1 MIQKLFR
8 QMSTT
13 QIISA
18 LTATLCLLIDS
29 IVIGRLVGVDAMS
42 AYGVASPL
50 LIIFASLGTMMVNG
64 VQVQLGKA
72 MGRGDTNGANACYST
87 SILQSLGLGAVWI
100 LLVYAA
106 GNPLCTLLGAGTPS
120 ADNVVFQLTG
130 DYLRGFMLGAPFFFL
145 SQIMSAYLQAA
156 GKRKLLLIS
165 VIAMTVTDVVFDLLG
180 VFVFHSGMFGIGL
193 ASGMSYLAAF
203 AVGLGYFLKKNCL
216 FRFRFH
222 SFQPQS
228 AVGILRAGSPVLL
241 NQVFFT
247 VRTLVFNLLL
257 LDLGGNLA
265 VAAFAVFTTLCNLM
279 YSIGVGTGSVALML
293 SSIFYNE
300 EDRTSLH
307 SLVRAMVPHT
317 TMLIAAAVLVG
328 ELAAPWLIRLFLG
341 ADPEML
347 AIAVPGLRLVLI
359 WLIPNVLCGLFK
371 NYFQGIRRTRIT
383 NLVAFLQAIGLM
395 LPSVWLFSRLFGLTG
410 FWIGSVVGQFLT
422 LLVIAILVWVKC
434 GRMSFSA
441 EAFSYLSPDFG
452 AQPENCRDLT
462 ILDVETAVLAS
473 QTLCDFC
480 REKGVDAKTAM
491 LIGLCVEEMTVNII
505 EHGFTKDKLSH
516 NVDVRLVIGEDKR
529 IIRIR
534 DNCVNFDPTNYLEL
548 HQSSDPAA
556 HIGLRMVMAMVK
568 EAIYVNTLGLN
579 NLTLIL

>member
-1 MIQKLFR
+1 
-8 QMSTT
+8 
-13 QIISA
+13 
-18 LTATLCLLIDS
+18 
-29 IVIGRLVGVDAMS
+29 
-42 AYGVASPL
+42 
-50 LIIFASLGTMMVNG
+50 
-64 VQVQLGKA
+64 
-72 MGRGDTNGANACYST
+72 
-87 SILQSLGLGAVWI
+87 
-100 LLVYAA
+100 
-106 GNPLCTLLGAGTPS
+106 
-120 ADNVVFQLTG
+120 
-130 DYLRGFMLGAPFFFL
+130 
-145 SQIMSAYLQAA
+145 MSAYLQAA

>member
-50 LIIFASLGTMMVNG
+50 LIIFAALGTMMVNG

-130 DYLRGFMLGAPFFFL
+130 DYLHGFMLGAPFFFL

>member
-8 QMSTT
+8 QMSTA

-18 LTATLCLLIDS
+18 MTTTLCLLIDS

-50 LIIFASLGTMMVNG
+50 LIIFAALGTMMVNG

-72 MGRGDTNGANACYST
+72 IGRGDTNGANACYST

-371 NYFQGIRRTRIT
+371 NYFQGIRRTWIT

>member
-8 QMSTT
+8 QMSTA

-18 LTATLCLLIDS
+18 MTTTLCLLIDS

-42 AYGVASPL
+42 AYGIASPL
-50 LIIFASLGTMMVNG
+50 LIIFAALGTMMVNG

-72 MGRGDTNGANACYST
+72 IGRGDTNGANACYST

-130 DYLRGFMLGAPFFFL
+130 DYLRGFVLGAPFFFL

-165 VIAMTVTDVVFDLLG
+165 VIAMTVTDVVFDLLS

-300 EDRTSLH
+300 EDRTSLR

-371 NYFQGIRRTRIT
+371 NYFQGIRRTWIT

>member
-50 LIIFASLGTMMVNG
+50 LIIFAALGTMMVNG

-300 EDRTSLH
+300 ADRTSLH

>member
-8 QMSTT
+8 QMSTA

-18 LTATLCLLIDS
+18 MTTTLCLLIDS

-42 AYGVASPL
+42 AYGIASPL
-50 LIIFASLGTMMVNG
+50 LIIFAALGTMMVNG

-72 MGRGDTNGANACYST
+72 IGRGDTNGANACYST

-145 SQIMSAYLQAA
+145 SQIMSTYLQAA

-165 VIAMTVTDVVFDLLG
+165 VIAMTVTDVVFDLLS

-371 NYFQGIRRTRIT
+371 NYFQGIRRTWIT

>member
-8 QMSTT
+8 QMSTA

-18 LTATLCLLIDS
+18 MTTTLSLLIDS

-42 AYGVASPL
+42 AYGIASPL
-50 LIIFASLGTMMVNG
+50 LIIFAALGTMMVNG

-72 MGRGDTNGANACYST
+72 IGRGDTNGANACYST

-165 VIAMTVTDVVFDLLG
+165 VIAMTVTDVVFDLLS

-371 NYFQGIRRTRIT
+371 NYFQGIRRTWIT

>member
-18 LTATLCLLIDS
+18 VTTTLCLLIDS

-42 AYGVASPL
+42 AYGIASPL
-50 LIIFASLGTMMVNG
+50 LIIFAALGTMMVNG

-72 MGRGDTNGANACYST
+72 IGRGDTNGANACYST

-165 VIAMTVTDVVFDLLG
+165 VIAMTVTDVVFDLLS

-371 NYFQGIRRTRIT
+371 NYFQGIRRTWIT

>member
-1 MIQKLFR
+1 MIKKLFR

-18 LTATLCLLIDS
+18 MTTTLCLLIDS

-42 AYGVASPL
+42 AYGIASPL
-50 LIIFASLGTMMVNG
+50 LIIFAALGTMMVNG

-72 MGRGDTNGANACYST
+72 MGRGDTDGANACYST
-87 SILQSLGLGAVWI
+87 SILQSLGLSVVWI

-106 GNPLCTLLGAGTPS
+106 GNPLCTLLGAGKPS
-120 ADNVVFQLTG
+120 ADNAVFQLTG

-165 VIAMTVTDVVFDLLG
+165 VIAMTVTDVVFDLLS
-180 VFVFHSGMFGIGL
+180 VFVFHGGMFGIGL

-203 AVGLGYFLKKNCL
+203 AVGLGYFLKKDGL
-216 FRFRFH
+216 FRFRLG
-222 SFQPQS
+222 SVQLQS

-241 NQVFFT
+241 NQAFFT

-279 YSIGVGTGSVALML
+279 FSIGVGTGSVALML

-307 SLVRAMVPHT
+307 SLVQAMVPHT
-317 TMLIAAAVLVG
+317 TMLITVAVLVG
-328 ELAAPWLIRLFLG
+328 ELAAPWLVRLFLDT
-341 ADPEML
+341 DPEML

-371 NYFQGIRRTRIT
+371 NYFQGIRRTWIT

-395 LPSVWLFSRLFGLTG
+395 LPSVWIFSRLLGLTG

-422 LLVIAILVWVKC
+422 LLVIAILVWVKY
-434 GRMSFSA
+434 GRISFSA
-441 EAFSYLSPDFG
+441 EAFSYLDPDFG

-462 ILDVETAVLAS
+462 ILDVETAVSAS

-516 NVDVRLVIGEDKR
+516 NVDVRLVLVEDKR

-568 EAIYVNTLGLN
+568 EANYVNTLGLN

>member
-8 QMSTT
+8 QMSTA

-18 LTATLCLLIDS
+18 MTTTLCLLIDS

-42 AYGVASPL
+42 AYGIASPL
-50 LIIFASLGTMMVNG
+50 LIIFAALGTMMVNG

-72 MGRGDTNGANACYST
+72 IGRGDTNGANACYST

-100 LLVYAA
+100 LLVHAA

-165 VIAMTVTDVVFDLLG
+165 VIAMTVTDVVFDLLS

-371 NYFQGIRRTRIT
+371 NYFQGIRRTWIT

>member
-8 QMSTT
+8 QMSTA

-18 LTATLCLLIDS
+18 MTTTLCLLIDS

-42 AYGVASPL
+42 AYGIASPL
-50 LIIFASLGTMMVNG
+50 LIIFAALGTMMVNG

-72 MGRGDTNGANACYST
+72 IGRGDTNGANACYST

-165 VIAMTVTDVVFDLLG
+165 VIAMTVTDVVFDLLS

-371 NYFQGIRRTRIT
+371 NYFQGIRRTWIT

-441 EAFSYLSPDFG
+441 EAFSYFSPDFG

>member
-42 AYGVASPL
+42 AYGIASPL
-50 LIIFASLGTMMVNG
+50 LIIFAALGTMMVNG

-106 GNPLCTLLGAGTPS
+106 GSPLCTLLGAGTPS

-279 YSIGVGTGSVALML
+279 YSIGVGTSSVALML

-410 FWIGSVVGQFLT
+410 FWIGSVAGQFLT

>member
-50 LIIFASLGTMMVNG
+50 LIIFAALGTMMVNG

-257 LDLGGNLA
+257 LDFGGNLA

-317 TMLIAAAVLVG
+317 TKLIAAAVLVG

>member
-8 QMSTT
+8 QMSTA

-18 LTATLCLLIDS
+18 MTTTLCLLIDS

-42 AYGVASPL
+42 AYGIASPL
-50 LIIFASLGTMMVNG
+50 LIIFAALGTMMVNG

-72 MGRGDTNGANACYST
+72 IGRGDTNGANACYST

-130 DYLRGFMLGAPFFFL
+130 DYLRGFVLGAPFFFL

-371 NYFQGIRRTRIT
+371 NYFQGIRRTWIT